1 MNDQS
6 QMSFLPILQDSINA
20 TSLRVL
26 PVGLWPFGSPDG
38 QPINLCGLRVAP
50 ASHSASPEEEKAPV
64 TEDTFSPN
72 SEGSWKPVSLQ
83 SRLESRLRQRLDE
96 NGSPEYSMTWKKLDM
111 KSREPICALR
121 ACPRRKS
128 DKGYAGWPTATT
140 RDGKGGY
147 VGGRIRNGKIS
158 TDTLDVTV
166 FLVAGWPAPGA
177 MSPNA
182 LRGRGRDPEIRAAQG
197 HQINLIDAVL
207 LVLGT
212 TQSGSSAGTTKLD
225 ASQVVLN
232 PFFSAWLMGYPKEWI
247 LSGLRA
253 LASLSRRKS
262 KAGLRS
268 SKESET
274 A

>member
-1 MNDQS
+1 MDAQS
-6 QMSFLPILQDSINA
+6 QMSFQAILEASLNA
-20 TSLRVL
+20 ISLRVL
-26 PVGLWPFGSPDG
+26 PVGLSPCESLAG
-38 QPINLCGLRVAP
+38 PIPAPVGLPHVHV
-50 ASHSASPEEEKAPV
+50 SHSVLREKEKEPMTNV
-64 TEDTFSPN
+64 TYSRN
-72 SEGSWKPVSLQ
+72 SEGSSKTVSLQ

-96 NGSPEYSMTWKKLDM
+96 NGSPEYSMTWKKLAM
-111 KSREPICALR
+111 NAREPICALR

-147 VGGRIRNGKIS
+147 FGGRIRNGKLS

-197 HQINLIDAVL
+197 HQINLIDAAL

-212 TQSGSSAGTTKLD
+212 TQSGSNAGTTKPD
-225 ASQVVLN
+225 AYQLVLN

-247 LSGLRA
+247 ESGLRA

-262 KAGLRS
+262 KAG
-268 SKESET
+268 
-274 A
+274 